1 MKTYYFYAWV
11 LHFGFWDGMADNSGN
26 TKTWNVH
33 CRFSFR
39 SYPSDAPIA
48 ILSPPMWKTRQASQL
63 RSACEHLVHMRQCST
78 STFVFDCVYF
88 LSTCSNLFCLWM
100 KTFTLFASLVVEAF
114 VLSASPR
121 LPFSSQEP
129 CASFLS
135 AAGPAQASRRNL
147 RRKTSHLPHWSCPV
161 RKKLFSFDMKCKDSR
176 HEKGMMPRKINRL
189 IKRR

>member
-1 MKTYYFYAWV
+1 
-11 LHFGFWDGMADNSGN
+11 
-26 TKTWNVH
+26 
-33 CRFSFR
+33 
-39 SYPSDAPIA
+39 
-48 ILSPPMWKTRQASQL
+48 
-63 RSACEHLVHMRQCST
+63 
-78 STFVFDCVYF
+78 
-88 LSTCSNLFCLWM
+88 M

-189 IKRR
+189 IKRRKHDSVLIREIDSAQGFRNQMAFLASSAASTYRKKTFPNIYHDPVRPKARLCRTAATAC